1 MLIALNRYLLAT
13 PYSANDNDIIT
24 RRSHMWP
31 VGNYPGRIHATAPD
45 TLSAAD
51 INYYALW
58 QTWAGEAVAG
68 EGEQRDIA
76 VERLCAC
83 LADQE
88 SMLDLGGLN
97 LRNLPILPACIST
110 LNVSNNNLSALP
122 DLPEGIRDLTCASN
136 MLTSLPSLPSTLEM
150 LDCSQNRL
158 PELQDLPPTLT
169 ALNCSKNMLR
179 RLPHLPDT
187 LQSLNCSGNVIT
199 VLPELSD
206 NLQILVCSGNRLEV
220 LPDLPAS
227 LQTLDCAG
235 NGLIGFPFMPFSLQ
249 TLNCSYNEL
258 TGLPPFPD
266 SLINLDIA
274 YNEFNSLPPLPPSL
288 TTFICT
294 SNPLHQVPV
303 LPPSLQKLTCASTS
317 LTALPPL
324 PSTLQELHCQN
335 NDLILLPELPVSLTN
350 LNCSNNYLVRVPTLP
365 DSLTSLDCSH
375 NRLEA
380 LSILPSSLQF
390 LIMLHNRLTTLPQ
403 LPESLRFLNCSSNE
417 LTALPTL
424 PDALDSLYCY
434 ANRLETLPALPDG
447 LQELGYIGNPLT
459 TLPELPASLIIL
471 NNDGS
476 AGGAIAPPSFIQ
488 SIGYWFP
495 ASQRADIL
503 PRFEAVASEENADI
517 FSDFLNRLRY
527 RYRDSQ
533 YESFRSQV
541 KDCLIRMADKPELRE
556 KLFLCAY
563 DSTLNCDDRI
573 SLTWNIMRV
582 AEMAFTVE
590 QEGHEGNLPEIIDI
604 ARQVFRI
611 KELADIA
618 DKKIKQIQ
626 RNDDAFHEDLEVVL
640 GLQTQL
646 RDALQLT
653 RTAPDMYF
661 FRFSHLTEIDVKSAE
676 RQVRTAENRRFES
689 WLNNWEPW
697 QIVLKRIDP
706 PWYEIAENEKY
717 AFIDSPEFEA
727 RMQEKLILHKV
738 PPENHEAASITLGP
752 IITAEKIHEIFVTQ
766 TRKILEAKGHA
777 SLLKPVW
784 HE

>member
-13 PYSANDNDIIT
+13 PYSANDNDVIT

-169 ALNCSKNMLR
+169 ALNCSKNMLM

-206 NLQILVCSGNRLEV
+206 NLQILVCSGNRLDV

-235 NGLIGFPFMPFSLQ
+235 NDLIGFPFMPGSLQ
-249 TLNCSYNEL
+249 TLNCSNNEL

-266 SLINLDIA
+266 SLLNLDIA
-274 YNEFNSLPPLPPSL
+274 HNELCSLPPLPYSL
-288 TTFICT
+288 VTFICT
-294 SNPLHQVPV
+294 NNPLHELPV
-303 LPPSLQKLTCASTS
+303 LPPSLQRMACASTL
-317 LTALPPL
+317 LTTLPPL
-324 PSTLQELHCQN
+324 PPALQELHCQN
-335 NDLILLPELPVSLTN
+335 NNLLLLPELPASLTDID
-350 LNCSNNYLVRVPTLP
+350 CSNNHLMSVPALP
-365 DSLTSLDCSH
+365 DSLISLECSH
-375 NRLEA
+375 NRLETMPA
-380 LSILPSSLQF
+380 LPRSLQY
-390 LIMLHNRLTTLPQ
+390 LITIHNPLTTLPPF
-403 LPESLRFLNCSSNE
+403 PESLRFLNCSNNR
-417 LTALPTL
+417 LTTL
-424 PDALDSLYCY
+424 PDLPDTLDSLYCY
-434 ANRLETLPALPDG
+434 ANRLETLPALPDS
-447 LQELGYIGNPLT
+447 LQELGYSGNPLT
-459 TLPELPASLIIL
+459 TLPVLPASLIRV
-471 NNDGS
+471 NNDAS
-476 AGGAIAPPSFIQ
+476 ASGAIAPLPLIQ

-541 KDCLIRMADKPELRE
+541 KECLIRMADKPELRE

-706 PWYEIAENEKY
+706 QWYETAIDEKY

>member
-13 PYSANDNDIIT
+13 PYSANDNDVIT

-169 ALNCSKNMLR
+169 ALNCSKNMLM

-206 NLQILVCSGNRLEV
+206 NLQILVCSGNRLDV

-235 NGLIGFPFMPFSLQ
+235 NDLIGFPFMPGSLQ
-249 TLNCSYNEL
+249 TLNCSNNEL

-266 SLINLDIA
+266 SLLNLDIA
-274 YNEFNSLPPLPPSL
+274 HNELCSLPPLPYSL
-288 TTFICT
+288 VTFICT
-294 SNPLHQVPV
+294 NNPLHELPV
-303 LPPSLQKLTCASTS
+303 LPPSLQRMACASTL
-317 LTALPPL
+317 LTTLPPL
-324 PSTLQELHCQN
+324 PPALQELHCQN
-335 NDLILLPELPVSLTN
+335 NNLLLLPELPASLTDFD
-350 LNCSNNYLVRVPTLP
+350 CSNNHLMSVPALP
-365 DSLTSLDCSH
+365 DSLISLECSH
-375 NRLEA
+375 NRLETMPA
-380 LSILPSSLQF
+380 LPRSLQY
-390 LIMLHNRLTTLPQ
+390 LITIHNPLTTLPPF
-403 LPESLRFLNCSSNE
+403 PESLRFLNCSNNR
-417 LTALPTL
+417 LTTL
-424 PDALDSLYCY
+424 PDLPDTLDSLYCY
-434 ANRLETLPALPDG
+434 ANRLETLPALPDS
-447 LQELGYIGNPLT
+447 LQELGYSGNPLT
-459 TLPELPASLIIL
+459 TLPVLPASLIRV
-471 NNDGS
+471 NNDAS
-476 AGGAIAPPSFIQ
+476 ASGAIAPLPLIQ

-541 KDCLIRMADKPELRE
+541 KECLIRMADKPELRE

-706 PWYEIAENEKY
+706 QWYETAIDEKY

>member
-1 MLIALNRYLLAT
+1 
-13 PYSANDNDIIT
+13 
-24 RRSHMWP
+24 MWP

-122 DLPEGIRDLTCASN
+122 DLPEGIRDLTCAGN

-235 NGLIGFPFMPFSLQ
+235 NGLIGFPFMPGSLQ

-266 SLINLDIA
+266 SLLNLDIA
-274 YNEFNSLPPLPPSL
+274 HNELRSLPPLPYSL
-288 TTFICT
+288 VTFICIN
-294 SNPLHQVPV
+294 NPLHELPV
-303 LPPSLQKLTCASTS
+303 LPPSLQRMACASTS

-324 PSTLQELHCQN
+324 PPALQELNCQN
-335 NDLILLPELPVSLTN
+335 NNLLLLPELPASLTDID
-350 LNCSNNYLVRVPTLP
+350 CSNNHLMSVPALP
-365 DSLTSLDCSH
+365 DSLISLECSH
-375 NRLEA
+375 NRLETMPA
-380 LSILPSSLQF
+380 LPRSLQY
-390 LIMLHNRLTTLPQ
+390 LITIHNPLTTLPP
-403 LPESLRFLNCSSNE
+403 LPESLRFLNCSNNR
-417 LTALPTL
+417 LTALPDL
-424 PDALDSLYCY
+424 PDTLDSLYCY
-434 ANRLETLPALPDG
+434 ANRLETLPALPDS
-447 LQELGYIGNPLT
+447 LQELGYSGNPLT
-459 TLPELPASLIIL
+459 TLPELPASLIRV

-541 KDCLIRMADKPELRE
+541 KECLIRMADKPELRE

-573 SLTWNIMRV
+573 SLTWNMMRV

-611 KELADIA
+611 EELADIA

-626 RNDDAFHEDLEVVL
+626 RNNDAFHEDLEVIL

-676 RQVRTAENRRFES
+676 RQVRAAENRRFES

-727 RMQEKLILHKV
+727 RMQEKLTLHKV

-766 TRKILEAKGHA
+766 TRKILAAKGHA
-777 SLLKPVW
+777 SLLEPVW
-784 HE
+784 TE

>member
-1 MLIALNRYLLAT
+1 
-13 PYSANDNDIIT
+13 
-24 RRSHMWP
+24 MWP

-169 ALNCSKNMLR
+169 ALNCSKNMLM

-206 NLQILVCSGNRLEV
+206 NLQILVCSGNRLDV

-235 NGLIGFPFMPFSLQ
+235 NDLIGFPFMPGSLQ
-249 TLNCSYNEL
+249 TLNCSNNEL

-266 SLINLDIA
+266 SLLNLDIA
-274 YNEFNSLPPLPPSL
+274 HNELCSLPPLPYSL
-288 TTFICT
+288 VTFICT
-294 SNPLHQVPV
+294 NNPLHELPV
-303 LPPSLQKLTCASTS
+303 LPPSLQRMACASTL
-317 LTALPPL
+317 LTTLPPL
-324 PSTLQELHCQN
+324 PPALQELHCQN
-335 NDLILLPELPVSLTN
+335 NNLLLLPELPASLTDID
-350 LNCSNNYLVRVPTLP
+350 CSNNHLMSVPALP
-365 DSLTSLDCSH
+365 DSLISLECSH
-375 NRLEA
+375 NRLETMPA
-380 LSILPSSLQF
+380 LPRSLQY
-390 LIMLHNRLTTLPQ
+390 LITIHNPLTTLPPF
-403 LPESLRFLNCSSNE
+403 PESLRFLNCSNNR
-417 LTALPTL
+417 LTTL
-424 PDALDSLYCY
+424 PDLPDTLDSLYCY
-434 ANRLETLPALPDG
+434 ANRLETLPALPDS
-447 LQELGYIGNPLT
+447 LQELGYSGNPLT
-459 TLPELPASLIIL
+459 TLPVLPASLIRV
-471 NNDGS
+471 NNDAS
-476 AGGAIAPPSFIQ
+476 ASGAIAPLPLIQ

-541 KDCLIRMADKPELRE
+541 KECLIRMADKPELRE

-706 PWYEIAENEKY
+706 QWYEIAENEKY

-777 SLLKPVW
+777 SLLEPVW

>member
-1 MLIALNRYLLAT
+1 M
-13 PYSANDNDIIT
+13 P
-24 RRSHMWP
+24 
-31 VGNYPGRIHATAPD
+31 
-45 TLSAAD
+45 
-51 INYYALW
+51 
-58 QTWAGEAVAG
+58 
-68 EGEQRDIA
+68 
-76 VERLCAC
+76 
-83 LADQE
+83 
-88 SMLDLGGLN
+88 
-97 LRNLPILPACIST
+97 
-110 LNVSNNNLSALP
+110 ALP
-122 DLPEGIRDLTCASN
+122 R
-136 MLTSLPSLPSTLEM
+136 
-150 LDCSQNRL
+150 
-158 PELQDLPPTLT
+158 
-169 ALNCSKNMLR
+169 
-179 RLPHLPDT
+179 
-187 LQSLNCSGNVIT
+187 
-199 VLPELSD
+199 
-206 NLQILVCSGNRLEV
+206 
-220 LPDLPAS
+220 S
-227 LQTLDCAG
+227 LQY
-235 NGLIGFPFMPFSLQ
+235 LI
-249 TLNCSYNEL
+249 T
-258 TGLPPFPD
+258 
-266 SLINLDIA
+266 IH
-274 YNEFNSLPPLPPSL
+274 
-288 TTFICT
+288 
-294 SNPLHQVPV
+294 NP
-303 LPPSLQKLTCASTS
+303 
-317 LTALPPL
+317 
-324 PSTLQELHCQN
+324 
-335 NDLILLPELPVSLTN
+335 
-350 LNCSNNYLVRVPTLP
+350 
-365 DSLTSLDCSH
+365 
-375 NRLEA
+375 
-380 LSILPSSLQF
+380 
-390 LIMLHNRLTTLPQ
+390 LTTLPPF
-403 LPESLRFLNCSSNE
+403 PESLRFLNCSNNR
-417 LTALPTL
+417 LTTL
-424 PDALDSLYCY
+424 PDLPDTLDSLYCY
-434 ANRLETLPALPDG
+434 ANRLETLPALPDS
-447 LQELGYIGNPLT
+447 LQELGYSGNPLT
-459 TLPELPASLIIL
+459 TLPVLPASLIRV
-471 NNDGS
+471 NNDAS
-476 AGGAIAPPSFIQ
+476 ASGAIAPLPLIQ

-541 KDCLIRMADKPELRE
+541 KECLIRMADKPELRE

-661 FRFSHLTEIDVKSAE
+661 FRFSQLTEIDVKSAE

-706 PWYEIAENEKY
+706 QWYETAIDEKY

>member
-1 MLIALNRYLLAT
+1 MLIELNRYLLAT
-13 PYSANDNDIIT
+13 PYSANDNDVIT

-122 DLPEGIRDLTCASN
+122 DLPEGIRDLTCAGN

-169 ALNCSKNMLR
+169 ALNCSKNMLE

-199 VLPELSD
+199 VLPGLSD

-235 NGLIGFPFMPFSLQ
+235 NGLIGFPFMPGSLQ

-266 SLINLDIA
+266 SLLNLDIA
-274 YNEFNSLPPLPPSL
+274 HNELRSLPPLPHSL
-288 TTFICT
+288 VTFICIN
-294 SNPLHQVPV
+294 NPLHELPV
-303 LPPSLQKLTCASTS
+303 LPPSLQRMACASTS

-324 PSTLQELHCQN
+324 PPALQELHCQN
-335 NDLILLPELPVSLTN
+335 NNLLLLPELPASLTGID
-350 LNCSNNYLVRVPTLP
+350 CSNNHLMSVPALP
-365 DSLTSLDCSH
+365 DSLISLECSH
-375 NRLEA
+375 NRLETMPA
-380 LSILPSSLQF
+380 LPRSLQY
-390 LIMLHNRLTTLPQ
+390 LITIHNPLTTLPP
-403 LPESLRFLNCSSNE
+403 LPESLRFLNCSNNR
-417 LTALPTL
+417 LTALPDL
-424 PDALDSLYCY
+424 PDTLDSLYCY
-434 ANRLETLPALPDG
+434 ANRLETLPALPDS
-447 LQELGYIGNPLT
+447 LQELGYSGNPLT
-459 TLPELPASLIIL
+459 TLPELPASLIRV

-541 KDCLIRMADKPELRE
+541 KECLIRMADKPELRE

-573 SLTWNIMRV
+573 SLTWNMMRV

-611 KELADIA
+611 EELADIA

-626 RNDDAFHEDLEVVL
+626 RNNDAFHEDLEVIL

-676 RQVRTAENRRFES
+676 RQVRAAENRRFES

-727 RMQEKLILHKV
+727 RMQEKLTLHKV

-766 TRKILEAKGHA
+766 TRKILAAKGHA
-777 SLLKPVW
+777 SLLEPVW
-784 HE
+784 TE